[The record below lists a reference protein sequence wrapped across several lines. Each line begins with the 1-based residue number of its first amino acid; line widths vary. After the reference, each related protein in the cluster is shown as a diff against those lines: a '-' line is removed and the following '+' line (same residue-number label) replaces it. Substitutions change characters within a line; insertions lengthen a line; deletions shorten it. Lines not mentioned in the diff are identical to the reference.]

1 MITHLHK
8 GKKMELTVME
18 RMGIL
23 QILSPEGDLIYL
35 RAKRELVGKVG
46 LTADEILEFKVVE
59 VNERMRW
66 DMTVPQE
73 KEIDLSNG
81 EIAMV
86 SDVLKK
92 HVEDKKLHENHLSL
106 YEKLVE
112 N

>member
-1 MITHLHK
+1 
-8 GKKMELTVME
+8 MELTVLE
-18 RMGIL
+18 RMAIL
-23 QILSPEGDLIYL
+23 GLLVPEGDLIYL
-35 RAKRELVGKVG
+35 RAKRDLVEKVG

-59 VNERMRW
+59 ADGLMRW
-66 DMTVPQE
+66 DMTIPQG
-73 KEIDLSNG
+73 KKIDLSNG